1 MGIGQSFIKRK
12 ELQEEDNLK
21 EMYEN
26 IKSKEIPET
35 RKKVINFTYISK
47 CGCGST
53 AENDYH
59 AIVPE
64 DYDDVKDGDI
74 IENFDKMDALQKVA
88 GTIYE
93 EKYTG
98 SVEDHDPDNYYE
110 W

>member
-53 AENDYH
+53 TENDYH

>member
-74 IENFDKMDALQKVA
+74 IENFDKMDVLQKVA

>member
-74 IENFDKMDALQKVA
+74 IENFDKIDALQKVA

>member
-53 AENDYH
+53 AKNDYH

>member
-1 MGIGQSFIKRK
+1 MGIGQSFIKRE

-21 EMYEN
+21 EIYEN

-53 AENDYH
+53 VENDYH